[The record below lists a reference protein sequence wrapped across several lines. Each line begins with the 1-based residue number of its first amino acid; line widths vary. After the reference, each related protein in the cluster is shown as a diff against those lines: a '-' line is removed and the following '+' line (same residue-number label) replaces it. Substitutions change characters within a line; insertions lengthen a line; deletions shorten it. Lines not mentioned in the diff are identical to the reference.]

1 VTRPLICSFL
11 IKQKPKQKLVLNN
24 QPGPMDYAYYT
35 WMAFSD
41 FDGFVV
47 FSGIIS
53 RQNYK

>member
-1 VTRPLICSFL
+1 
-11 IKQKPKQKLVLNN
+11 
-24 QPGPMDYAYYT
+24 MDYAYYT